1 MTARKLHLI
10 LTGLWSLLVIPT
22 VIWWKDSILFIGIVS
37 VYANVVS
44 HWTAFQAAKA
54 EEAVSKDQD
63 SG

>member
-1 MTARKLHLI
+1 MTARRLHLY
-10 LTGLWSLLVIPT
+10 LTLFWCVLIVPT

-44 HWTAFQAAKA
+44 HWTAFQAARA
-54 EEAVSKDQD
+54 EEAVSNDHD